1 MYIYPLRHEGTTLG
15 ECGPVWSTIYLI
27 ITPLY
32 TIFSALMVLLGMKG
46 AVRLHR

>member
-1 MYIYPLRHEGTTLG
+1 MYIYPLRHEGTPLG